1 LRGQRAGRNNRR
13 GCVCRVLGGKK
24 QSRRP
29 YGDEIAIPERLLAH
43 DSIAIDQSSVGA
55 SVVADHELFAP
66 TLEDR
71 VTT

>member
-1 LRGQRAGRNNRR
+1 LSDQGAGRRNRR
-13 GCVCRVLGGKK
+13 EYVCRVLGGKK

-29 YGDEIAIPERLLAH
+29 YGDEIAIAKRLLAH

-55 SVVADHELFAP
+55 TVVADDELFAP
-66 TLEDR
+66 ALEDR